1 MTFIDLFQDLPARDL
16 PPGSATGV
24 TADTRQ
30 VAKGCVF
37 VAQRGLTTDSHDLLD
52 QAVEAGASVLVVDS
66 AWLAR
71 SDRTFA
77 VPVVPVTDTRDTL
90 ALLAA
95 RHHGNPSQHLALI
108 GVTGTNGKTTT
119 THLIE
124 AILEEAGRTCGLI
137 GTLGVR
143 HAGNALPT
151 RHTTPTAT
159 ELQAILARMAGQHV
173 DTVVMEVSS
182 HALDQARVAHTRF
195 RVGVFTNL
203 TQDHLDYHG
212 TMQAYEDAKALL
224 FERLGPGASA
234 VVNLDDPAGERMA
247 SRTRARV
254 TTTSIDHPGAHLRA
268 LDLVL
273 HPGGSSWI
281 LAEGQTRIPVTMQLR
296 GRFNVQNALSAIG
309 AVRTLGIDL
318 ETCARALARF
328 RGVPGRLE
336 VVSTP
341 QTPFS
346 VYVDYA
352 HTPDGLENILRT
364 VRAFT
369 PGQIHLVFGCGGDRD
384 AVKRPLMGRIADG
397 LADTVVVTND
407 NPRHES
413 PEEIVRQVTAGFTR
427 EHAVRLDRTEA
438 IGLALG
444 RARPLDAVVIAG
456 KGHET
461 TQTIGDAVL
470 RHDDREVVRRMLDE
484 KGWQG

>member
-1 MTFIDLFQDLPARDL
+1 MTFIELFQDLPASDL

-30 VAKGCVF
+30 IIQGGVF
-37 VAQRGLTTDSHDLLD
+37 VAQRGLNTDSHDLLD
-52 QAVEAGASVLVVDS
+52 QAVEAGAVVLVVEA
-66 AWLAR
+66 AWLER
-71 SDRTFA
+71 TQRTFPVA
-77 VPVVPVTDTRDTL
+77 VVPVADTRDAL

-95 RHHGNPSQHLALI
+95 RHHGHPSQHLSLI

-143 HAGNALPT
+143 HAGNVLPT

-159 ELQAILARMAGQHV
+159 ELQGILARMTTQHV
-173 DTVVMEVSS
+173 ETVVMEVSS

-212 TMQAYEDAKALL
+212 TLEAYEAAKALL

-254 TTTSIDHPGAHLRA
+254 TTTAIDHAGAHLRA
-268 LDLVL
+268 LDPVL

-281 LAEGQTRIPVTMQLR
+281 LAEGQSRVPVTMQLR
-296 GRFNVQNALSAIG
+296 GRFNIQNALCAVG
-309 AVRTLGIDL
+309 AVRALGVDL
-318 ETCARALARF
+318 ETCASALARF

-336 VVSTP
+336 VVSSP

-352 HTPDGLENILRT
+352 HTPDGLENILKT

-369 PGQIHLVFGCGGDRD
+369 PGRIHLVFGCGGDRD
-384 AVKRPLMGRIADG
+384 MVKRPLMGRIADA
-397 LADTVVVTND
+397 LSDTVVLTND
-407 NPRHES
+407 NPRHEA
-413 PEEIVRQVTAGFTR
+413 PEEIARHVAAGFAR
-427 EHAVRLDRTEA
+427 DHRVLLDRTDA
-438 IGLALG
+438 IRYALDL
-444 RARPLDAVVIAG
+444 ARPLDAVIIAG

-461 TQTIGDAVL
+461 TQTIGDRIV
-470 RHDDREVVRRMLDE
+470 RHDDREVVRQVLDE
-484 KGWQG
+484 RGWMG